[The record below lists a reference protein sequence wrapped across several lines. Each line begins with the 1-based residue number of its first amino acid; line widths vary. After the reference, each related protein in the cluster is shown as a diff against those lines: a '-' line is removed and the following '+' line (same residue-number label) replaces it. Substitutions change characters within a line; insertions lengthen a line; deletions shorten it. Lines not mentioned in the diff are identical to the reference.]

1 MEYTQVGSKRFIAGA
16 VCPQCKA
23 ADKTVT
29 FVVKRFIQSQE
40 QELVEADDEI
50 MACVSCCFEQSKL
63 ELSVASH
70 NIRGNQDDV
79 MPLTVRGAN
88 KSTTSTS

>member
-1 MEYTQVGSKRFIAGA
+1 MEYTKAGPKRFIAGA

-29 FVVKRFIQSQE
+29 FVVKRFIPSQE
-40 QELVEADDEI
+40 QELVEIDDEI

-63 ELSVASH
+63 ELSAASH
-70 NIRGNQDDV
+70 NTAASQDEV
-79 MPLTVRGAN
+79 MPVKIRDAM
-88 KSTTSTS
+88 KSTKDIP

>member
-1 MEYTQVGSKRFIAGA
+1 MEYTKAGPKRFIAGA

-23 ADKTVT
+23 VDKTVT
-29 FVVKRFIQSQE
+29 FAVKRFIQSQE

-63 ELSVASH
+63 ELSAAFRNTPV
-70 NIRGNQDDV
+70 NPDKV
-79 MPLTVRGAN
+79 MPLTVRDAN
-88 KSTTSTS
+88 KSTTNIS

>member
-63 ELSVASH
+63 ELSAASH
-70 NIRGNQDDV
+70 NTPVSPDTV
-79 MPLTVRGAN
+79 MPLTVRDAS
-88 KSTTSTS
+88 KSTTNTS

>member
-1 MEYTQVGSKRFIAGA
+1 MEYTVAGPKRFIAGA

-29 FVVKRFIQSQE
+29 FAVKRFVQSEGQGP
-40 QELVEADDEI
+40 VETDDEI

-63 ELSVASH
+63 DLSAASH
-70 NIRGNQDDV
+70 NASGNQDEV
-79 MPLTVRGAN
+79 MPVKIRDAM
-88 KSTTSTS
+88 KSTKDIP